1 MVQPADSTPQYPE
14 SYLVLEN
21 NTWVQK
27 DYNSGFPSDIGEINK
42 IYVSERGESGVVVS
56 LTVEAKNVTFKIYNQ
71 YNIRFTIRPRTSD
84 CGSLVTTKTAK
95 AFDGNYTGST
105 TNASILYSGFF
116 AIEEKDGNI
125 LFYGGGNGHGV
136 GMCQYSTHY
145 YGSNGWLYQDILKQ
159 FYSNIEFVDTS
170 NSYQALE
177 NYEEFF
183 K

>member
-1 MVQPADSTPQYPE
+1 MIPQYPE

-21 NTWVQK
+21 NQWIQK
-27 DYNSGFPSDIGEINK
+27 DYSNGFPNDIGEINK

-84 CGSLVTTKTAK
+84 CGSAVTTKTAK
-95 AFDGNYTGST
+95 AFDNTYTGSN

-136 GMCQYSTHY
+136 GMCQYSAHY
-145 YGSNGWLYQDILKQ
+145 YGSNGWKYQDILKQ

-170 NSYQALE
+170 ST
-177 NYEEFF
+177 YETLDNFEEVF